1 MRLVKFLRQ
10 NDHAQK
16 FICRSRRIYCVAS
29 ERNAEFFKRA
39 DHARVEDEGKRT
51 TRRQRQPKSHSV
63 SQHRRH
69 QQEHRQRWQH
79 VPECRLRM
87 RSNALGVA
95 GIMPRLRGNE
105 RVFSCCPSAVTIPFK
120 ANTKMRAA
128 TGCCCRAGRYSGPR
142 NGNGV
147 GAWVNGESPCGHAPF
162 LVASLHSINARRR
175 WTAM

>member
-29 ERNAEFFKRA
+29 ESNAEFFKRA
-39 DHARVEDEGKRT
+39 DHAKVEDEGKRT

-79 VPECRLRM
+79 VSECRLRM

-95 GIMPRLRGNE
+95 GIMPQPE
-105 RVFSCCPSAVTIPFK
+105 YAED
-120 ANTKMRAA
+120 
-128 TGCCCRAGRYSGPR
+128 R
-142 NGNGV
+142 NQRQRHDKC
-147 GAWVNGESPCGHAPF
+147 AE
-162 LVASLHSINARRR
+162 RRR
-175 WTAM
+175 PTRHFRYDRYDDAGQRGFYGQIEHQSAPADMELGTLLGG